1 MNKVIINL
9 INSNVFDINNTYSLV
24 QVNKDLNSQ
33 VLNYHKNL
41 VLVNK
46 IKQFKIIPCTFSEW
60 VGITDRAVQ
69 AHEYSKEYYSEFFNK
84 PFNNITNKEVA
95 LLNSYIWLNT
105 SVRNAKQYMG
115 EISKYFIIHPN
126 GLILQIP
133 NLQNYVSGNGPFINI
148 KYRFSKTEKDNY
160 VYLSKDD
167 LYVNLVIEIESYNT
181 EITISKDKLEQMMKS
196 IILQDNN
203 LPFDK
208 RVHNLDLFI
217 EY

>member
-1 MNKVIINL
+1 MNKVILNL
-9 INSNVFDINNTYSLV
+9 INSNIFDINNTYSLV

-60 VGITDRAVQ
+60 VDITDRAVQ

-105 SVRNAKQYMG
+105 NVRNAKQYMG
-115 EISKYFIIHPN
+115 ETSKYFIIHPN

-160 VYLSKDD
+160 VYLPKDD

-196 IILQDNN
+196 IILQDDN

>member
-1 MNKVIINL
+1 MNKVILNL

-160 VYLSKDD
+160 VYLPKDD